1 MKIGF
6 ASPLTGGQANYGKD
20 NQNGAQMAVDELNA
34 QGVKIGGKAVKFE
47 LMAEDDQADPK
58 MGPLVAQK
66 FVDAK
71 VSGVVAHF
79 NSGVTIPASSVYS
92 NAGIPQLSVSTNVK
106 YTQQGYKTAFRLMAD
121 DGKQGKALGEYAVK
135 TLKLKR
141 LAVIDDATAYG
152 QGLADEFA
160 KAVKASGGQVL
171 KHEHTN
177 DKAVDF
183 AAVLTSIKATNP
195 EAIFFGGY
203 DQQAGPMAKQMKQLG
218 MNVKL
223 MGGETMNSTKFI
235 ELAGP
240 AAEGAIASTPGAALE
255 SRPGG
260 KAFADKYK
268 ARFGQDIGLYAPYF
282 YDGVMVIAAAMK
294 AANSTDPA
302 KYLSALARIQYKG
315 ITADISFDAHGD
327 LNARTP
333 DDLRGEERQVGGGEG
348 LSGRAGAAWARPRPP
363 ASSASCSRRAGR
375 RASAATSCSRAWCP
389 RRNTPVA
396 AASASAPLRAATCSS
411 PCRG

>member
-1 MKIGF
+1 MITMSRAVARFVALAAAGTLAGALHAQDAIRIGF
-6 ASPLTGGQANYGKD
+6 ASPLTGGQASYGKD
-20 NQNGAQMAVDELNA
+20 NQNGAELAIRELNA
-34 QGVKIGGKAVKFE
+34 QNMRIGGKPARFE
-47 LMAEDDQADPK
+47 LQAEDDQAEPK
-58 MGPLVAQK
+58 LGPTIAQK
-66 FVDAK
+66 LVDAK
-71 VSGVVAHF
+71 VAGVVGHF
-79 NSGVTIPASSVYS
+79 NSGVTIPASRVYS
-92 NAGIPQLSVSTNVK
+92 EAGIPQLSVSTNVQ
-106 YTQQGYKTAFRLMAD
+106 YTHQGYQTAFRLMAD

-152 QGLADEFA
+152 QGLADEFE
-160 KAVKASGGQVL
+160 KAVKASGGTVT

-218 MNVKL
+218 MDKVKL
-223 MGGETMNSTKFI
+223 MGGETMNSAKFI

-240 AAEGAIASTPGAALE
+240 AAEGAIASTPGADLA

-302 KYLSALARIQYKG
+302 KYLPALAKINYKG
-315 ITADISFDAHGD
+315 VTADIAFDAHGD
-327 LNARTP
+327 LTH
-333 DDLRGEERQVGGGEG
+333 G
-348 LSGRAGAAWARPRPP
+348 LLTIFVVKNGKWEVVKA
-363 ASSASCSRRAGR
+363 
-375 RASAATSCSRAWCP
+375 
-389 RRNTPVA
+389 
-396 AASASAPLRAATCSS
+396 
-411 PCRG
+411 

>member
-1 MKIGF
+1 MNEPYRKASLVIAIAVGILSALTAPVVHAQDNIVRIGF

-20 NQNGAQMAVDELNA
+20 NQNGAQMAIDELNA
-34 QGVKIGGKAVKFE
+34 QSPKIAGKTVKFE
-47 LMAEDDQADPK
+47 LMSEDDQADPK

-71 VSGVVAHF
+71 VNGVVGHF
-79 NSGVTIPASSVYS
+79 NSGVTIPASSVYAG
-92 NAGIPQLSVSTNVK
+92 AGIPQLSVSTNVK
-106 YTQQGYKTAFRLMAD
+106 CTQQGYKTAFRLMAD
-121 DGKQGKALGEYAVK
+121 DGKQGKALGQYAVK

-160 KAVKASGGQVL
+160 KAVKAAGGQVV

-183 AAVLTSIKATNP
+183 AAVLTTIKAAKP

-203 DQQAGPMAKQMKQLG
+203 DQQAGPMAKQMRQLA
-218 MNVKL
+218 MDVKL
-223 MGGETMNSTKFI
+223 LGGETMNSAKFI

-240 AAEGAIASTPGAALE
+240 AAEGSIASTPGAALD

-260 KAFADKYK
+260 KDFADKYK

-282 YDGVMVIAAAMK
+282 YDGVMVMAAAMK
-294 AANSTDPA
+294 AASSTDPA
-302 KYLSALARIQYKG
+302 RYLPALARIQYKG
-315 ITADISFDAHGD
+315 ITADMSFDKHGD
-327 LNARTP
+327 LTH
-333 DDLRGEERQVGGGEG
+333 G
-348 LSGRAGAAWARPRPP
+348 LMTIFEVKDGKWVVVKS
-363 ASSASCSRRAGR
+363 
-375 RASAATSCSRAWCP
+375 
-389 RRNTPVA
+389 
-396 AASASAPLRAATCSS
+396 
-411 PCRG
+411 

>member
-1 MKIGF
+1 MSAFSRITLFAAAVGLAATVSAPRLLAQEVVKIGF

-20 NQNGAQMAVDELNA
+20 NQNGAQMAIDELNA

-71 VSGVVAHF
+71 VNGVVAHF
-79 NSGVTIPASSVYS
+79 NSGVTIPASSLYS

-141 LAVIDDATAYG
+141 VAVIDDATAYG

-218 MNVKL
+218 MNNVKL
-223 MGGETMNSTKFI
+223 MGGETMNSAKFI

-240 AAEGAIASTPGAALE
+240 AAEGAHCLDARRGARIAPRRQGVRGQVQDAL
-255 SRPGG
+255 RPG
-260 KAFADKYK
+260 
-268 ARFGQDIGLYAPYF
+268 
-282 YDGVMVIAAAMK
+282 
-294 AANSTDPA
+294 
-302 KYLSALARIQYKG
+302 
-315 ITADISFDAHGD
+315 H
-327 LNARTP
+327 
-333 DDLRGEERQVGGGEG
+333 
-348 LSGRAGAAWARPRPP
+348 RA
-363 ASSASCSRRAGR
+363 
-375 RASAATSCSRAWCP
+375 
-389 RRNTPVA
+389 
-396 AASASAPLRAATCSS
+396 LRALFL
-411 PCRG
+411 

>member
-1 MKIGF
+1 MNVFSATVTRLAMALGAAAALFAPSAQAQDVVKIGF

-20 NQNGAQMAVDELNA
+20 NQNGAQVAIDELNA
-34 QGVKIGGKAVKFE
+34 QGVKIAGKAVKFE
-47 LMAEDDQADPK
+47 LMSEDDQADPK

-66 FVDAK
+66 FIDAK
-71 VSGVVAHF
+71 VNGVVGHF
-79 NSGVTIPASSVYS
+79 NSGVTIPASSLYAG
-92 NAGIPQLSVSTNVK
+92 AGIPQLSVSTNVK

-160 KAVKASGGQVL
+160 KAVKASGGQVV
-171 KHEHTN
+171 KREHTN

-183 AAVLTSIKATNP
+183 AAVLTTIKGANP
-195 EAIFFGGY
+195 DAIFFGGY
-203 DQQAGPMAKQMKQLG
+203 DQQAGPMAKQMRQLG
-218 MNVKL
+218 MNIKL
-223 MGGETMNSTKFI
+223 MGGETMNSAKFI

-240 AAEGAIASTPGAALE
+240 AAEGHVASTPGAALE

-282 YDGVMVIAAAMK
+282 YDGVMTVAAAMK
-294 AANSTDPA
+294 AANSTDPV
-302 KYLSALARIQYKG
+302 KYLPALAKIKHKG
-315 ITADISFDAHGD
+315 ITADIAFDAKGD
-327 LNARTP
+327 LTHG
-333 DDLRGEERQVGGGEG
+333 LLTIFQVKNGKWEVVK
-348 LSGRAGAAWARPRPP
+348 S
-363 ASSASCSRRAGR
+363 
-375 RASAATSCSRAWCP
+375 
-389 RRNTPVA
+389 
-396 AASASAPLRAATCSS
+396 
-411 PCRG
+411 

>member
-1 MKIGF
+1 MSTSPRITLFAAAVGLAAAVSASQLLAQEVVKIGF
-6 ASPLTGGQANYGKD
+6 ASPLTGGQASYGKD
-20 NQNGAQMAVDELNA
+20 NQNGALMAIGELNA
-34 QGVKIGGKAVKFE
+34 QNLKIGGKDVKFE

-71 VSGVVAHF
+71 VNGVVGHF

-92 NAGIPQLSVSTNVK
+92 TAGIPQLSVSTNVK
-106 YTQQGYKTAFRLMAD
+106 YTRQGYKTAFRLMAD

-160 KAVKASGGQVL
+160 KAVKAAGGTVT

-183 AAVLTSIKATNP
+183 ASVLTSIKATNP

-218 MNVKL
+218 MDKVKL
-223 MGGETMNSTKFI
+223 MGGETMNSAKFI

-240 AAEGAIASTPGAALE
+240 AAEGAIASTPGADLAA
-255 SRPGG
+255 RPGG

-268 ARFGQDIGLYAPYF
+268 GRFGTDIGLYSPYF
-282 YDGVMVIAAAMK
+282 YDGVMLIAAAMK

-302 KYLSALARIQYKG
+302 KYLPALAKINYKG
-315 ITADISFDAHGD
+315 VTADIAFDAHGD
-327 LNARTP
+327 LTHG
-333 DDLRGEERQVGGGEG
+333 LLTIFQVRDGKWEVVK
-348 LSGRAGAAWARPRPP
+348 
-363 ASSASCSRRAGR
+363 
-375 RASAATSCSRAWCP
+375 T
-389 RRNTPVA
+389 
-396 AASASAPLRAATCSS
+396 
-411 PCRG
+411 

>member
-1 MKIGF
+1 MNAFSRITLFAAAIGVAAAVCAPPLLAQEVVKIGF
-6 ASPLTGGQANYGKD
+6 GSPLTGGQANYGKD
-20 NQNGAQMAVDELNA
+20 NQNGAQMAIDELNA
-34 QGVKIGGKAVKFE
+34 QAIKIGGKTIKFE

-71 VSGVVAHF
+71 VNGVVAHF
-79 NSGVTIPASSVYS
+79 NSGVTIPASSVYA

-171 KHEHTN
+171 RHEHTN

-183 AAVLTSIKATNP
+183 AAVLTSIKGTNP

-203 DQQAGPMAKQMKQLG
+203 DQQAAPLAKQMKQLG
-218 MNVKL
+218 MDKVKL
-223 MGGETMNSTKFI
+223 MGGETMNSAKFI

-255 SRPGG
+255 ARPGG
-260 KAFADKYK
+260 KAFAAKYK
-268 ARFGQDIGLYAPYF
+268 ARFGQDIGLYGPYF
-282 YDGVMVIAAAMK
+282 YDGVMTIAAAMK
-294 AANSTDPA
+294 AANSTDPT
-302 KYLSALARIQYKG
+302 KYLPALAKINYKG
-315 ITADISFDAHGD
+315 ITADIAFDAHGD
-327 LNARTP
+327 LTHG
-333 DDLRGEERQVGGGEG
+333 LLTIFQVKNGKWEVVK
-348 LSGRAGAAWARPRPP
+348 
-363 ASSASCSRRAGR
+363 
-375 RASAATSCSRAWCP
+375 T
-389 RRNTPVA
+389 
-396 AASASAPLRAATCSS
+396 
-411 PCRG
+411 

>member
-1 MKIGF
+1 MNSLSRIALFATAIGVAASLSTAPILAQEVVKIGF

-20 NQNGAQMAVDELNA
+20 NQNGAQMAIDELNA
-34 QGVKIGGKAVKFE
+34 QKPKIGGKDVRFE

-71 VSGVVAHF
+71 VNGVVGHF

-92 NAGIPQLSVSTNVK
+92 TAGIPQLSVSTNVK

-152 QGLADEFA
+152 QGLADEFE
-160 KAVKASGGQVL
+160 KAVKASGGTVT

-183 AAVLTSIKATNP
+183 AAVLTTIKATNP

-218 MNVKL
+218 MDKVKL
-223 MGGETMNSTKFI
+223 MGGETVNSAKFI

-240 AAEGAIASTPGAALE
+240 AADGAIASTPGADLA

-268 ARFGQDIGLYAPYF
+268 ARFGSDVGLYSPYF
-282 YDGVMVIAAAMK
+282 YDGVMLIAAAMK
-294 AANSTDPA
+294 AANSTDPV
-302 KYLSALARIQYKG
+302 KYLPALAKINYKG
-315 ITADISFDAHGD
+315 VTADIAFDTHGD
-327 LNARTP
+327 LTH
-333 DDLRGEERQVGGGEG
+333 G
-348 LSGRAGAAWARPRPP
+348 LMTIYVVKNGKWEVVKG
-363 ASSASCSRRAGR
+363 
-375 RASAATSCSRAWCP
+375 
-389 RRNTPVA
+389 
-396 AASASAPLRAATCSS
+396 
-411 PCRG
+411 

>member
-1 MKIGF
+1 MSTSPRITLFVAAVGLAAAVSASQLLAQEVVKIGF
-6 ASPLTGGQANYGKD
+6 ASPLTGGQASYGKD
-20 NQNGAQMAVDELNA
+20 NQNGALMAIGELNA
-34 QGVKIGGKAVKFE
+34 QNLKIGGKDVKFE

-71 VSGVVAHF
+71 VNGVVGHF

-92 NAGIPQLSVSTNVK
+92 TAGIPQLSVSTNVK

-160 KAVKASGGQVL
+160 KAVKAAGGTVT

-183 AAVLTSIKATNP
+183 ASVLTSIKATNP

-218 MNVKL
+218 MDKIKL
-223 MGGETMNSTKFI
+223 MGGETMNSAKFI

-240 AAEGAIASTPGAALE
+240 AAEGAIASTPGADLAA
-255 SRPGG
+255 RPGG

-268 ARFGQDIGLYAPYF
+268 GRFGTDVGLYSPYF
-282 YDGVMVIAAAMK
+282 YDGVMLIAAAMK

-302 KYLSALARIQYKG
+302 KYLPALAKINYKG
-315 ITADISFDAHGD
+315 VTADIAFDAHGD
-327 LNARTP
+327 LTHG
-333 DDLRGEERQVGGGEG
+333 LLTIFQVRDGKWEVVK
-348 LSGRAGAAWARPRPP
+348 
-363 ASSASCSRRAGR
+363 
-375 RASAATSCSRAWCP
+375 T
-389 RRNTPVA
+389 
-396 AASASAPLRAATCSS
+396 
-411 PCRG
+411 